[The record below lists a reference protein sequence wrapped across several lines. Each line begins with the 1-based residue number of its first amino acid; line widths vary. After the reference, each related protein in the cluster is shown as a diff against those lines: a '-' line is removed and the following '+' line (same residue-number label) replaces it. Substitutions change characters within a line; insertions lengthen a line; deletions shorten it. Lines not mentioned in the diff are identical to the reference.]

1 MGNLQTLINYHAPL
15 NYSQDLSDQ
24 LIDQGMLQH
33 PGLGQIQLWKIKESN
48 LPLLFSFHVHVFEKD
63 SSIIDIHNFRSSLK
77 HPNLIEYF
85 ACTSSKALNIGKV
98 QSQQFFFA
106 YYPETLK
113 QYIQSRT
120 LTEVQIW
127 NIIEQIVN
135 LMVYLQN
142 LNRYHSNINSE
153 SIFINDN
160 LHIKMLDKIGQKPN
174 KIAIKDDVR
183 DLGIVIIELLTK
195 RTNQLNFIQQIKNL
209 HGKFT
214 LQLLQ
219 LVAKMI
225 DENIDKRPDFI
236 QIQRMINNRFKEPIF
251 FNNPERNANLKKLT
265 GRLSTQEPLTYRMDE
280 MKINQLLSPIRS
292 SSKFL
297 LPFKSNIPPNIVGNN
312 PSQQMQCQDIIP
324 EIPPQ
329 NNSEQSPP
337 RKIYGS
343 RIDQGST
350 AEKQKSPIKQ
360 MSNVKNIPYTS
371 HFQNIPN

>member
-24 LIDQGMLQH
+24 LLDQGTLQH
-33 PGLGQIQLWKIKESN
+33 PGLGQIQLWKIKASN
-48 LPLLFSFHVHVFEKD
+48 LPLLFSFHVHIFEKD
-63 SSIIDIHNFRSSLK
+63 SSIINIHNFRSSLK

-85 ACTSSKALNIGKV
+85 ACTSSKSLNIGKV

-106 YYPETLK
+106 YYPQTLK
-113 QYIQSRT
+113 EHIQSRT

-127 NIIEQIVN
+127 KIIEQIVN

-236 QIQRMINNRFKEPIF
+236 QIQKMINNRFKEPIF
-251 FNNPERNANLKKLT
+251 FNNPERNGNLNILT
-265 GRLSTQEPLTYRMDE
+265 GRLSTQEHLNYKMDE
-280 MKINQLLSPIRS
+280 MKIYKQLSPIRNS
-292 SSKFL
+292 YNLL
-297 LPFKSNIPPNIVGNN
+297 LPSKLNIPPTIVEKSPN
-312 PSQQMQCQDIIP
+312 QQMQDQNKILEVHYQDNI
-324 EIPPQ
+324 Q
-329 NNSEQSPP
+329 QSPQ
-337 RKIYGS
+337 RKINQ
-343 RIDQGST
+343 IPIEQVPTT
-350 AEKQKSPIKQ
+350 AKKESPIKLRNNA
-360 MSNVKNIPYTS
+360 MNSP
-371 HFQNIPN
+371 